1 MRISI
6 ATVCSV
12 AIFTLPS
19 VTAWG
24 GSSPQSHW
32 PYRKAVSNQG
42 RIGICRCLSPP
53 TVDGLYRDFTPSMDP
68 SEAKCVYD
76 DHRDC
81 ADGICLSSAIARH
94 NKILMESTSPDDPG
108 AEESMKYIIH
118 YVSDV
123 CQPLHTDER
132 DEGGSLTL
140 VRFGGQTWSL
150 HTIWDKIIPEKRV
163 LDDFKNNPVL
173 YASYLIR
180 SIKTG
185 ENKVPS
191 ESWTSKLPINAVN
204 DIGNSMAAIEYTAE
218 SYELA
223 CSVIWPEYDEHRR
236 TKLGKKY
243 YGDFF
248 KTVDMQI
255 SKAGL
260 RVAKWLN
267 DLARLHSQTKV
278 ETATLPAAQPGK
290 SNIERHPSP
299 PRESMPQSKKGPSM
313 SSKQL
318 VSGAQK
324 PDDPPPPQ
332 SDHDD
337 HQAGDYDAAEWQ
349 VVKKKGPRE
358 QTTINKGIRLFT
370 GARLSTAIGPL
381 LVETGIGS
389 LLTRSLVSRVRLLER
404 SVTKRTPINAICSS
418 LSDPSTPTSASTTTS
433 SCPPLLLLST
443 VVTASSRPPLLSP
456 SLSLS
461 SL

>member
-24 GSSPQSHW
+24 VVAHRVIGLIAKQFLTKEGLEYVDAYLHQQSMDSIGSWADDERESS
-32 PYRKAVSNQG
+32 RGSDAVE
-42 RIGICRCLSPP
+42 
-53 TVDGLYRDFTPSMDP
+53 YHFTPSMDP

-81 ADGICLSSAIARH
+81 AD
-94 NKILMESTSPDDPG
+94 DDPG

-290 SNIERHPSP
+290 SNIERHPSS

-349 VVKKKGPRE
+349 VVKKKGPRS
-358 QTTINKGIRLFT
+358 
-370 GARLSTAIGPL
+370 STA
-381 LVETGIGS
+381 T
-389 LLTRSLVSRVRLLER
+389 
-404 SVTKRTPINAICSS
+404 TKGKGDN
-418 LSDPSTPTSASTTTS
+418 
-433 SCPPLLLLST
+433 
-443 VVTASSRPPLLSP
+443 SP
-456 SLSLS
+456 KGKKGGNSPKGKKGGNSPK
-461 SL
+461 